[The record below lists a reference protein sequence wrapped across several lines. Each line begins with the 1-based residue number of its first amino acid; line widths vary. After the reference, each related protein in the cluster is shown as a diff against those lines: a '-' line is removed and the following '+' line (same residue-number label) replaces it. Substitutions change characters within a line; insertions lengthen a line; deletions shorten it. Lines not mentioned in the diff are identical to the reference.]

1 MIAMEQQLSQISGMV
16 QKALHK
22 KPGKKSVS
30 FEKSVSFSDDP
41 PAPPASILSKK
52 SDGGRGSH
60 SSKSAERDRP
70 TDRSLSSHSFRASD
84 KLTLKDEKSFEYF
97 LNFQELSQ

>member
-1 MIAMEQQLSQISGMV
+1 MAMEQQLSQISGMV

-41 PAPPASILSKK
+41 PPPPASILSKK
-52 SDGGRGSH
+52 NEGGRGGGGKDGISKGGH
-60 SSKSAERDRP
+60 SSKSGERER
-70 TDRSLSSHSFRASD
+70 
-84 KLTLKDEKSFEYF
+84 
-97 LNFQELSQ
+97 

>member
-1 MIAMEQQLSQISGMV
+1 MAMEQQLSQISGMV

-41 PAPPASILSKK
+41 PPPPASILSKK
-52 SDGGRGSH
+52 SEGGRGNY
-60 SSKSAERDRP
+60 SKSSERDRER
-70 TDRSLSSHSFRASD
+70 TADRLD
-84 KLTLKDEKSFEYF
+84 LY
-97 LNFQELSQ
+97 